1 MHPGLGIDIDRPAML
16 LDDDIVTDG
25 KAKAGAL
32 SGRLGCEERVE
43 HLLLHLGW
51 NAGPVV
57 ADPDF
62 HLIAKAAG
70 RGRKGWLIAIAAGL
84 GLLLGR
90 CIKAVGDEV

>member
-1 MHPGLGIDIDRPAML
+1 ML
-16 LDDDIVTDG
+16 LDDDIVADG

-32 SGRLGCEERVE
+32 PGRLGCEKRVE

-51 NAGPVV
+51 NAGAVV

-70 RGRKGWLIAIAAGL
+70 RGRKGWLISLTTDL
-84 GLLLGR
+84 GFPLGR
-90 CIKAVGDEV
+90 GIKAVGDEV